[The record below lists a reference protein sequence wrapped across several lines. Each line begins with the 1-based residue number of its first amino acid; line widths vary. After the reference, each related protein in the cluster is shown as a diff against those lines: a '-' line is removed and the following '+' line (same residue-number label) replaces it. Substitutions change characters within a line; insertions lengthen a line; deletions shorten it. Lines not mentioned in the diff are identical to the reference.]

1 MGLVLWIDE
10 NTFASDLI
18 EKVFNKRDLKIYTIS
33 NVSDFGYLI
42 EDLRPEV
49 IVLDSKTGLK
59 DLKALKRQ
67 YEETKHFLDTPVIMI
82 DPNSELDFIQKR
94 VGELNRSLDP
104 FKIPELLKEILKA

>member
-10 NTFASDLI
+10 NTFATGLI

-59 DLKALKRQ
+59 DVEALKRQ
-67 YEETKHFLDTPVIMI
+67 YEETKQFLDIPVILI
-82 DPNSELDFIQKR
+82 DPTSELDFIQKKL
-94 VGELNRSLDP
+94 GELDRTIDP
-104 FKIPELLKEILKA
+104 FKIPDLLKEILKA